1 MLDRLLLF
9 ITAGCLG
16 TMLMKMH
23 IPIPFMLGGM
33 VTAIFYKTFAKDR
46 AVAWPRLWRDFG
58 LMIAG
63 YGIGVNFNTDA
74 WNNFMNELLG
84 VTEATAIALGASI
97 IIAIV
102 TSKITKEDL
111 QSCIMGMLPG
121 GMTMS
126 LLMAEEDK
134 RVNPN
139 VVMVMQVLRLF
150 GVIVSVPFL
159 TVWLLDA
166 KVIHSPL
173 AMHAGAVGYH
183 WAIFIPLT
191 VLGSVIATKLK
202 MPTPVLL
209 GSILMTTIFN
219 IFVGSVQP
227 VPGLLMSPAQL
238 SIGLYMGMI
247 MDANRIAKTRN
258 VIPFV
263 LGGTAILVI
272 ISIGVAYV
280 LSDRYGFSLITAFLA
295 MAPGGIAEMALAGL
309 SIGEDVATILAYQL
323 VRLLAINILVPP
335 VLEIFFR
342 DKKAIR

>member
-16 TMLMKMH
+16 TLLMKMH
-23 IPIPFMLGGM
+23 IPIPYMLGGM
-33 VTAIFYKTFAKDR
+33 IMAISYKTFARER
-46 AVAWPRLWRDFG
+46 AVTWPRRWRDFG
-58 LMIAG
+58 LMVAG
-63 YGIGVNFNTDA
+63 YGIGVNFNTQA
-74 WNNFMNELLG
+74 WNNFLDELVG
-84 VTEATAIALGASI
+84 VTEATIIALGASI
-97 IIAIV
+97 VIAIV
-102 TSKITKEDL
+102 TSKVTKEDL
-111 QSCIMGMLPG
+111 QSCIIGMLPG

-139 VVMVMQVLRLF
+139 VVMVMQVIRLF
-150 GVIVSVPFL
+150 GVIISVPFL

-173 AMHAGAVGYH
+173 AMSSQAGYH
-183 WAIFIPLT
+183 WAIFLPLT
-191 VLGSVIATKLK
+191 VLGGFIATKLK
-202 MPTPVLL
+202 LPTPILL

-219 IFVGSVQP
+219 IFVGSVQQ

-247 MDANRIAKTRN
+247 MDAKRIAKTRN
-258 VIPFV
+258 VLPFV
-263 LGGTAILVI
+263 LGGTALLVV

-280 LSDRYGFSLITAFLA
+280 LSDRYGFSLVTAFLA

-309 SIGEDVATILAYQL
+309 SMGEDVATILAYQL
-323 VRLLAINILVPP
+323 VRLLAINLLVPP
-335 VLEIFFR
+335 VIEFFFR
-342 DKKAIR
+342 NKKAIR

>member
-1 MLDRLLLF
+1 MVDRILLF
-9 ITAGCLG
+9 IAAGCLG
-16 TMLMKMH
+16 TLLMKMH
-23 IPIPFMLGGM
+23 LPIPYMLGGM
-33 VTAIFYKTFAKDR
+33 TIAILYKTFARER
-46 AVAWPRLWRDFG
+46 AVVWPRKWRDYG
-58 LMIAG
+58 LMVAG

-74 WNNFMNELLG
+74 WNNFMDELLG
-84 VTEATAIALGASI
+84 VTEATVIALGVSI

-121 GMTMS
+121 GLTMS

-139 VVMVMQVLRLF
+139 VVVVMQVIRLF
-150 GVIVSVPFL
+150 GVIISVPFL

-173 AMHAGAVGYH
+173 AIVAHSGYH

-191 VLGSVIATKLK
+191 ILGSFLAKKLHL
-202 MPTPVLL
+202 PTPVLL
-209 GSILMTTIFN
+209 GSILATTVFN
-219 IFVGSVQP
+219 VFVGSVQP
-227 VPGLLMSPAQL
+227 VPGLLMAPAQV

-247 MDANRIAKTRN
+247 MDAKRLAQTKNIL
-258 VIPFV
+258 PFA
-263 LGGTAILVI
+263 LGGTALLVV
-272 ISIGVAYV
+272 ISIGVAYM
-280 LSDRYGFSLITAFLA
+280 LSNRYGFSLVTAFLA

-309 SIGEDVATILAYQL
+309 SMGEDVATILAYQL

-335 VLEIFFR
+335 MLELFFK
-342 DKKAIR
+342 DKQAIR